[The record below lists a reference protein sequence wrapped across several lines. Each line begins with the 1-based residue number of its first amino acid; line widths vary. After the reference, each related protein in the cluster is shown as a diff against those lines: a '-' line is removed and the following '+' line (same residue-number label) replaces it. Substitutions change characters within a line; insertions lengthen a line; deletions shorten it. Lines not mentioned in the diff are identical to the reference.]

1 VYTGKIIN
9 FDASESYDPDGTIV
23 SYHWSFGDDTTA
35 TGVSVSH
42 SYTESRTYVVTLT
55 VTDDDGTTDTANAIK
70 TVQEQP
76 SPSSNQKPVASFT
89 ESAETVFTGERIS
102 FDASGSFDP
111 DGCIVSY
118 FWNFRD
124 GTTATGVIVSHSYV
138 DDASYSVTL
147 TVTDDDGAN
156 DTASAI
162 KTVLAEPIPNQ
173 KPLASFTESAEIV
186 YINDVISFNATSSY
200 DPDGT
205 IVSYHWSFG
214 DDTTATGVSVSHSY
228 TESRTYVVTLT
239 VTDDDGATDTANA
252 AKAILVKTVQ
262 TQNRNPFASFT
273 ESAETVDT
281 GENIFFDASGSN
293 DLDGTI
299 ISYLWNFGDGDT
311 AVGVEANHAYGDDG
325 TYTVTLT
332 VIDNYGAT
340 DSTTSTKNV
349 LNRPPVASFT
359 ENDTT
364 VKTGEVIQF
373 DASSSYDPDGTIV
386 EYYWDFGDETN
397 AIGVMPT
404 HTYSEDGDYIVTL
417 TVTDDDGISSLESA
431 LKIVERKEELD
442 GTLSLSFLGA
452 IGLGLTAFTVTLLY
466 SLVIRRKR
474 SRRT

>member
-1 VYTGKIIN
+1 
-9 FDASESYDPDGTIV
+9 
-23 SYHWSFGDDTTA
+23 
-35 TGVSVSH
+35 
-42 SYTESRTYVVTLT
+42 
-55 VTDDDGTTDTANAIK
+55 
-70 TVQEQP
+70 
-76 SPSSNQKPVASFT
+76 VASFT

-466 SLVIRRKR
+466 GLVIRRKR